1 MHIGPLLSVLAAAA
15 AAVDHDLLAR
25 CAVRLLNASGPA
37 SPATAVYVTIS
48 PDVSHEFR
56 TRLLGAVHRAHEPAL
71 LLNRFHVDPFDPN
84 RCAPPRAYLVAAR
97 GVPDLVDHLDTIN
110 VTDESWRPAVDFVF
124 ALETPPPPDDAAGRA
139 LEPVYRRILTNY
151 AFRSVVLAPSTAAD
165 RGAVVAF
172 AWYPFRRRCGEYHT
186 PNVIDTCV
194 RRLRPEGGGGGGGDT
209 VGWNAIRDAFG
220 GRIPR
225 TFNGCTVTVA
235 AFEWPPMTVLSGR
248 AFRGGMDVGVVE
260 LMGRIG
266 RVRLSVKPVAR
277 DRRWGVKSANGTWD
291 GGFGELAGHRA
302 DLLIGGAILT
312 AGRVAMFDS
321 APPRQVIRFPI
332 YTPPPRRLPYWRNTL
347 DVFSGRFWFTLLA
360 VWALT
365 AAVLRA
371 AAAHLPSERRAFA
384 DAGHCL
390 IVSWAVL
397 CSVAAGRPP
406 ASVSSKMVYLSW
418 VIYAL
423 HISAVYTSVQLAYV
437 YRPKYERPMRTI
449 GDVRA
454 SGLTVCCVPT
464 FIPIARDMSPENFG
478 LTEYTPCTDMLESA
492 RRLLRHKDIII
503 LDPEDHFE
511 TLVAGDAKVNKAEE
525 VVIVYNIG
533 IYMQKGNPYGGA
545 LARAQITAYE
555 TGLHNKWRQ
564 DASPPSRSRQREAGV
579 KVKKLNVDQLQG
591 AFIVLLSGLCA
602 GLLAFVVELVLP
614 AGDRA
619 EPQTAC
625 GLTFRR
631 PRATK
636 KLPTV

>member
-15 AAVDHDLLAR
+15 VVDHDLLAR
-25 CAVRLLNASGPA
+25 CAVRLLNASEPA
-37 SPATAVYVTIS
+37 SRTSAVYVTIS
-48 PDVSHEFR
+48 PDVTHEFR
-56 TRLLGAVHRAHEPAL
+56 TRLLGAVHRAREPAL
-71 LLNRFHVDPFDPN
+71 LLRRFHVDPFDPN
-84 RCAPPRAYLVAAR
+84 RCVPPRAYLVAAR
-97 GVPDLVDHLDTIN
+97 GVPDLVGHLDTIN

-124 ALETPPPPDDAAGRA
+124 VLETPPPPDDAAGRE
-139 LEPVYRRILTNY
+139 LEPVFRRILTNY
-151 AFRSVVLAPSTAAD
+151 AFRSVVLAPSTAD

-172 AWYPFRRRCGEYHT
+172 AWYPFRRRCGEYHA

-194 RRLRPEGGGGGGGDT
+194 RRPGGDDDPVGWNVRRRPGGGDDP
-209 VGWNAIRDAFG
+209 VGWNVRDVFG

-235 AFEWPPMTVLSGR
+235 AFEWPPMTVLSSGR
-248 AFRGGMDVGVVE
+248 ALRSGMDVGVVK
-260 LMGRIG
+260 LMSRIG
-266 RVRLSVKPVAR
+266 RVKLTVNPVGGN
-277 DRRWGVKSANGTWD
+277 RRWGVKSANGTWD

-302 DLLIGGAILT
+302 DVLIGGAILT
-312 AGRVAMFDS
+312 AERVAMFDS

-347 DVFSGRFWFTLLA
+347 DVFSGRFWLTLLA

-371 AAAHLPSERRAFA
+371 AGAHLPSERRAFA

-406 ASVSSKMVYLSW
+406 SSVSSKMVYLSW
-418 VIYAL
+418 VVYAL
-423 HISAVYTSVQLAYV
+423 HISAVYTSVQLV
-437 YRPKYERPMRTI
+437 YLYKPKYERPMRTI

-454 SGLTVCCVPT
+454 SGLAVCCVPT
-464 FIPIARDMSPENFG
+464 FIPIAREMPPENFG
-478 LTEYTPCTDMLESA
+478 LTEYTPCMDMLESA
-492 RRLLRHKDIII
+492 RRLLRHKDVII

-511 TLVAGDAKVNKAEE
+511 TLVAGSASPAKVNKAEE
-525 VVIVYNIG
+525 VVIMYNIG
-533 IYMQKGNPYGGA
+533 IYTQKGNPYGGA

-564 DASPPSRSRQREAGV
+564 DALPPSRTRKRKSGV
-579 KVKKLNVDQLQG
+579 KVKRLNVDQLQG

-602 GLLAFVVELVLP
+602 GLLAFAAERVFPP
-614 AGDRA
+614 A
-619 EPQTAC
+619 TARNRK
-625 GLTFRR
+625 LR
-631 PRATK
+631 PG
-636 KLPTV
+636 